1 MFEFFQN
8 QQNNDELKSIA
19 EYIERLFVSYIEP
32 HSSYLDEYYKTH
44 VDTIQQFGIPLI
56 RKGLE
61 LDIQLSNDVEFVDSY
76 LGSVRDYYNKV
87 NRVIVFDEDQ
97 THDTDRILEIK
108 QHISLWINTFTTQHK
123 LTTHGLFYI
132 HQTVKQTRLLL
143 ELYMP
148 SITFKE
154 KTKKHLFEQGLKQ
167 LEISDSQYVKSL
179 FSNKCLI
186 SRRFLQPFKQVF
198 KLIGKRIS
206 KSLKKRLKNNRSKNT
221 QNITW
226 VTSNKLENIVRDKL
240 YQGIKYADLAYND
253 PKNKQKTTHIPK
265 PRKLVTRLIRYRLNF
280 KQSGFA
286 DINGKF
292 HLQDNFNGYIGI
304 KERANNR
311 YEIIIGFSGTNSHS
325 IRHWLTDIYQFIG
338 SFSSAYV
345 EAIGVIQCVW
355 HGKLRKKG
363 LEDAPINVYGH
374 SLGGGL
380 MQFAVSN
387 CSAKHI
393 HGFGYNSAGLSYP
406 YYDTLIDKEKPIYH
420 LYKYNDKVF
429 TCSYTIQ
436 VGQAISCKLKCKKF
450 IQSHLLESMKNDFK
464 HHQNEI
470 AVLINKS
477 F

>member
-8 QQNNDELKSIA
+8 QLNNEELKRTA
-19 EYIERLFVSYIEP
+19 EYIERLFELYTDSYI
-32 HSSYLDEYYKTH
+32 SYLDEYYKSH
-44 VDTIQQFGIPLI
+44 VDTLQQFEFPLI

-61 LDIQLSNDVEFVDSY
+61 LDIKLSNDVGFVDSY
-76 LGSVRDYYNKV
+76 LESVRDYFNEV
-87 NRVIVFDEDQ
+87 DRVLVIDKDN
-97 THDTDRILEIK
+97 TRKSDNIWKIK
-108 QHISLWINTFTTQHK
+108 QLIRDWTNTFTTHDK
-123 LTTHGLFYI
+123 LTTHGLIYI

-148 SITFKE
+148 SISFKE
-154 KTKKHLFEQGLKQ
+154 KTKTHLFEQGLKQ

-179 FSNKCLI
+179 FSNRSLI
-186 SRRFLQPFKQVF
+186 SKRFLQPFKQVV
-198 KLIGKRIS
+198 KLIGKQIS
-206 KSLKKRLKNNRSKNT
+206 KAIKKRLKNKSTKNN

-226 VTSNKLENIVRDKL
+226 ITHNKLENIVRDRL
-240 YQGIKYADLAYND
+240 YQGIKYAELAYKD
-253 PKNKQKTTHIPK
+253 PKDKHKTTHIPK

-304 KERANNR
+304 KECAYNR
-311 YEIIIGFSGTNSHS
+311 CEIIIGFSGTNS
-325 IRHWLTDIYQFIG
+325 IRHALTDIYQFIG

-345 EAIGVIQCVW
+345 EAVGVIQCVW

-393 HGFGYNSAGLSYP
+393 HGYGYNSAGLSYP
-406 YYDTLIDKEKPIYH
+406 YYDVLIDKEKPIYH

-429 TCSYTIQ
+429 TCSCTIQ
-436 VGQAISCKLKCKKF
+436 VGQAIRCIMKCNNPLRAHR
-450 IQSHLLESMKNDFK
+450 IRSMKNDFK

-477 F
+477 Y